1 MIASRDL
8 SFRRFVSFFD
18 NHTDLDEFPDF
29 LTSNKD
35 PVVRLEGT
43 QSSLDKLLQKEGR
56 YYALTVLPE
65 DIVFEPKET

>member
-1 MIASRDL
+1 
-8 SFRRFVSFFD
+8 
-18 NHTDLDEFPDF
+18 LDEFPDF